1 MFITYILRTIKL
13 IWKLNKIWFC
23 FSSIFMIILGMLPVA
38 TIWTTKELVNN
49 VSTIITSENKN
60 YTLAITLLVLQF
72 LLLLIETI
80 IKQFQYYIDENMRF
94 KLTKFLTEEIAYKTF
109 KIPYSYFDNPD
120 FYNYTNRIKSN
131 TGRRLLSPI
140 NNLFLIAQSLI
151 TISSL
156 IIFLLSIHWS
166 LAVVASIT
174 FFPALFIKSYLGKQ
188 GFELT
193 KKTTPLLRETNYIE
207 NLLMQKDTIK
217 EIRIFNLHTY
227 FIQRWEKK
235 YNKNM
240 SYSLNFLKTKSKAEI
255 FLDLL
260 VALSYCGSAGIIIW
274 LIKKSAVKIG
284 DFVSI
289 GQAVHSTQNA
299 LHNISANLAQLY
311 EDVLYIYDY
320 FHYIDSLDE
329 DEINTDEQ
337 VPFPSVLQYGIR
349 FENVSFSYPNN
360 KNKILQNVSFSIL
373 PNEKIAIVGHNG
385 SGKTTLIKCLLGLY
399 PLTSG
404 NIYFDNIPINKI
416 QLHSLREH
424 TTVMFQDFIQYHL
437 TIRENIALG
446 NVSEINNDEKLKN
459 VAMQSGIHE
468 DIQLFPN
475 AYNTPLGR
483 FLQEGEE
490 LSGGQW
496 QKLAISRSLF
506 KNGNIM
512 ILDEPT
518 AALDPISERE
528 IFDKFELL
536 TNQKTT
542 IMISH
547 KMSAAKLA
555 DKIVVLDNGELV
567 EFGTHEELFLK
578 KGKYYELYTTQATL
592 YQNKLDEVLI

>member
-1 MFITYILRTIKL
+1 M
-13 IWKLNKIWFC
+13 
-23 FSSIFMIILGMLPVA
+23 
-38 TIWTTKELVNN
+38 
-49 VSTIITSENKN
+49 
-60 YTLAITLLVLQF
+60 
-72 LLLLIETI
+72 
-80 IKQFQYYIDENMRF
+80 
-94 KLTKFLTEEIAYKTF
+94 
-109 KIPYSYFDNPD
+109 
-120 FYNYTNRIKSN
+120 
-131 TGRRLLSPI
+131 
-140 NNLFLIAQSLI
+140 
-151 TISSL
+151 
-156 IIFLLSIHWS
+156 
-166 LAVVASIT
+166 
-174 FFPALFIKSYLGKQ
+174 
-188 GFELT
+188 
-193 KKTTPLLRETNYIE
+193 
-207 NLLMQKDTIK
+207 
-217 EIRIFNLHTY
+217 
-227 FIQRWEKK
+227 
-235 YNKNM
+235 
-240 SYSLNFLKTKSKAEI
+240 
-255 FLDLL
+255 
-260 VALSYCGSAGIIIW
+260 
-274 LIKKSAVKIG
+274 
-284 DFVSI
+284 
-289 GQAVHSTQNA
+289 
-299 LHNISANLAQLY
+299 
-311 EDVLYIYDY
+311 
-320 FHYIDSLDE
+320 
-329 DEINTDEQ
+329 
-337 VPFPSVLQYGIR
+337 
-349 FENVSFSYPNN
+349 
-360 KNKILQNVSFSIL
+360 
-373 PNEKIAIVGHNG
+373 AIVGHNG